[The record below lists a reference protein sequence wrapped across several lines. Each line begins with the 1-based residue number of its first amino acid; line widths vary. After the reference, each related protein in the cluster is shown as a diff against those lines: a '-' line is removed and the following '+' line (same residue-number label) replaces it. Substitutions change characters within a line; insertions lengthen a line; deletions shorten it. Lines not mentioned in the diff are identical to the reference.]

1 MHIIPLEAH
10 ATCPCEWLPGNPQ
23 AADDYLRQELAL
35 VLAKKLIS
43 EDLVQ
48 IQTNYDMY
56 NHIIVHA
63 KIKIIQGE

>member
-1 MHIIPLEAH
+1 MNIIPLEAR
-10 ATCPCEWLPGNPQ
+10 ATCPTKWLPGDPQ
-23 AADDYLRQELAL
+23 AADDYLRRELAL

-56 NHIIVHA
+56 DHIIVRA
-63 KIKIIQGE
+63 KIEIIQGE